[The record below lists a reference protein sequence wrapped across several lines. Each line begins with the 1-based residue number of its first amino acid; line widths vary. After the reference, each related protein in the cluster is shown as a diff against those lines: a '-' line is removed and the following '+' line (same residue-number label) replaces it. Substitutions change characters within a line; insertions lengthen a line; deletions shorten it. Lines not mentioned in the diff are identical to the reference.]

1 MQLKERYNKEIIPA
15 LQEKFGYKNSMA
27 VPKME
32 KVVLNVG
39 ISTNKRD
46 DKFLD
51 LVENTLSRISGQK
64 PVKTLAKKAIAGF
77 KTRQGNVVGMKVT
90 LRGKYMYDFMEK
102 LIAIT
107 LPRVRDFRGIKL
119 SAVDKSGNLNIGF
132 KEHIAFA
139 EIDSSEVEMVH
150 GLEVNV
156 TSTAKNK
163 DEGIELFKL
172 IGIPFQKK

>member
-1 MQLKERYNKEIIPA
+1 MQLKERYNKEIVPA
-15 LQEKFGYKNSMA
+15 LQKKFGYKNSMA